1 MKDWRWSRAAGEA
14 ALFLKRQ
21 WRKLGIMNEEASA
34 NVTIII
40 TVEEQRGNH
49 SFVFKSESL
58 GLTKT
63 GEADLGWT
71 FH

>member
-1 MKDWRWSRAAGEA
+1 
-14 ALFLKRQ
+14 
-21 WRKLGIMNEEASA
+21 MNEEASA